1 MIPYSRQQ
9 ISEADIESVVEVL
22 KSDFL
27 TQGPKVPEFEKS
39 LSAHSESKYAFAMN
53 SATSALHVACMAI
66 GLSKNDWLWTSPITF
81 VASANAGLYC
91 GANVDFVDIDPNTY
105 NMCPLELEKKL
116 IKAKLEN
123 NLPKV
128 LIPVHLSGQPCDMKS
143 IHRLCSEYDVKIIED
158 ASHAIGGCY
167 LGEPIGNC
175 KYSNITVLSFHPVK
189 IITTAEGG
197 AALTNDKEL
206 AKKIELLR
214 SHGIT
219 RNEEM
224 MKEVS
229 HGPWYYQ
236 QLELGYNYR
245 MTDIQGALGYS
256 QMTKLAEFVASRH
269 RIAKKYNSLLSD
281 LPIKLPTQIND
292 AYSSYHLYIIRL
304 NLNKIST
311 SHKEIFEGLRSAGIG
326 VNLHYI
332 PVHLHP
338 FYQSLGFKYGD
349 YPESER
355 YYSEA
360 ISLPIY
366 PNLLE
371 KDQNTVVQIL
381 KSLLI

>member
-1 MIPYSRQQ
+1 
-9 ISEADIESVVEVL
+9 
-22 KSDFL
+22 
-27 TQGPKVPEFEKS
+27 
-39 LSAHSESKYAFAMN
+39 
-53 SATSALHVACMAI
+53 
-66 GLSKNDWLWTSPITF
+66 
-81 VASANAGLYC
+81 
-91 GANVDFVDIDPNTY
+91 
-105 NMCPLELEKKL
+105 
-116 IKAKLEN
+116 
-123 NLPKV
+123 
-128 LIPVHLSGQPCDMKS
+128 MKS